1 MVAGVICTVADA
13 ARNVLPNAGC
23 GVSHLR
29 AVRMA
34 NATARI
40 KPDKA
45 GLQSKMTASRAIW
58 LGLATLAAA
67 WGVFLG
73 VPMWLSFWAFICAIL
88 PPLVGMFVRGSTTDT
103 RVAELE
109 AALWIGL
116 ATFGAASTGGASAL
130 LVLYGVAVAVAWSS
144 RDKRLTAEIAGFA
157 LIGLAFSLLASS
169 TGGWLHAH
177 DAHILATAYGV
188 CGLVLLGVTAVTAVA
203 VPAPGVVVAPVKP
216 AGPNPAAEVDR
227 KLKETEARL
236 ARASAAAEE
245 ARAQAAAANERLEA
259 RTTFF
264 AQTSHELRTPLNA
277 IVGFAEM
284 MRNAVFGP
292 LPDRYQEYAELIH
305 EGGQNLTLIVDDV
318 LDLARIEAGRYDI
331 YADLVSLTDLAAEA
345 VNFMQNEATRKG
357 VRLELGGPDDVEA
370 FADSKAVRQIALN
383 LISNALKF
391 TPAGGRVEVAA
402 LDAEGGSILAVSDT
416 GVGISPEE
424 LTRLSRTFEQGEA
437 GKRQKGAGLG
447 LSVVRAFATLHG
459 GRLDI
464 DSREGGGTRISVFF
478 PAEPTAPAAGA
489 GS

>member
-1 MVAGVICTVADA
+1 
-13 ARNVLPNAGC
+13 
-23 GVSHLR
+23 
-29 AVRMA
+29 
-34 NATARI
+34 
-40 KPDKA
+40 
-45 GLQSKMTASRAIW
+45 MTAPRAIW

-67 WGVFLG
+67 WGVLLG
-73 VPMWLSFWAFICAIL
+73 VSFLDSAAVFICAVL
-88 PPLVGMFVRGSTTDT
+88 PPLVGTFMRGSTTET

-109 AALWIGL
+109 AALWIAF
-116 ATFGAASTGGASAL
+116 ATLGAASTGGASAM
-130 LVLYGVAVAVAWSS
+130 VVIYAVAVAVAWMSGS
-144 RDKRLTAEIAGFA
+144 ARLTAEIAGFA
-157 LIGLAFSLLASS
+157 LLGLIFSVVASS
-169 TGGWLHAH
+169 GGSWLHPH
-177 DAHILATAYGV
+177 DAAVLATGYGISGV
-188 CGLVLLGVTAVTAVA
+188 VLVGVIAVLAAAMKTAARTT
-203 VPAPGVVVAPVKP
+203 VVAPLKP
-216 AGPNPAAEVDR
+216 VAGTNGDAETSL
-227 KLKETEARL
+227 KLKQMEARL
-236 ARASAAAEE
+236 T
-245 ARAQAAAANERLEA
+245 QAAAATEEARFEAAAAKERLEA

-292 LPDRYQEYAELIH
+292 LPDRYQEYAALIH

-318 LDLARIEAGRYDI
+318 LDLARLEAGRYEI

-345 VNFMQNEATRKG
+345 VHFMKDEATRKG
-357 VRLELGGPDDVEA
+357 VELELGGPDDVEA

-402 LDAEGGSILAVSDT
+402 LDAPGGGSLLAVSDT

-424 LTRLSRTFEQGEA
+424 LTRLSRAFEQGEA

-447 LSVVRAFATLHG
+447 LSVVRAFAELHG

-464 DSREGGGTRISVFF
+464 ESREGGGSTIAVFF
-478 PAEPTAPAAGA
+478 PAEKTGTQ